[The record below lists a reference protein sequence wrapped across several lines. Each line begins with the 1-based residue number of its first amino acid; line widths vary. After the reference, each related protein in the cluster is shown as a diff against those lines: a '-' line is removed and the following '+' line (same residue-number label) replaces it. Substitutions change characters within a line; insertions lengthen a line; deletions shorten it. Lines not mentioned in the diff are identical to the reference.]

1 MRINNK
7 KALNAFKLSHP
18 DAEIHINAWQAEVG
32 RAQWQTPNELKE
44 QYGNASILKD
54 RKVVFNIR
62 GSKYRLLVQISY
74 KSGVVFVLNIGTHK
88 EYNDW
93 DTR

>member
-7 KALNAFKLSHP
+7 KALNDFKQSHP
-18 DAEIHINAWQAEVG
+18 DAVTHINAWQAEVT
-32 RAQWQTPNELKE
+32 RAEWKTPNELKQ

-62 GSKYRLLVQISY
+62 GNKYRLLVQISY
-74 KSGVVFVLNIGTHK
+74 KSGIVFVRDIVPHEVYDEWNL
-88 EYNDW
+88 
-93 DTR
+93 R